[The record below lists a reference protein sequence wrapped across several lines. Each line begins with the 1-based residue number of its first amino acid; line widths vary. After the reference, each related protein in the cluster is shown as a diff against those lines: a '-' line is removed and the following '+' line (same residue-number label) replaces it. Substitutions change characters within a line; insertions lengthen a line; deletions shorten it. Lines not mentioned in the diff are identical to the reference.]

1 MTSRNMMLALSL
13 VLALVAQAAAQP
25 TTAGIQL
32 GGTIYGPPMNAD
44 KLKDH
49 VVLLEFWGI
58 N

>member
-1 MTSRNMMLALSL
+1 MTSRKSILALSL
-13 VLALVAQAAAQP
+13 ALAIVAQATAQP

-32 GGTIYGPPMNAD
+32 GGTIYGPNMNAD